1 MTGHL
6 TGFLG
11 FGGGGSALGRTAFY
25 FLVFPGVVLHEGA
38 HYLAC
43 VLTGT
48 KVTRFAPFSP
58 GRSNDGRLLLGYVR
72 HERRVFPVG
81 AIIGLAPILLNP
93 LILLLVTALL
103 TPLTLQEVAKPSAGV
118 VVERLFASGFLT
130 DTPLLATI
138 WAYLSLSFALGSV
151 PSREDLSSLPLLL
164 VVFGVGIFS
173 INLLSIGS
181 ERVLS
186 PAGYDLAA
194 LAAGLY
200 ALPAIVAIVAALT
213 MEIGRTGDS
222 GKEAALRSL
231 IGPALPRRGLGASR
245 LGVFVLSALGDP
257 SLQELGRS
265 DHLNPPPEIGRVV
278 LRVARD
284 ERGPGLAG
292 DLKEGQ
298 IVRVGQPDAEVRG
311 ERSRAPPLR

>member
-1 MTGHL
+1 MIDGEGMLGAPLLFAVELTILYAAGTYVMGHL

-11 FGGGGSALGRTAFY
+11 FGGGGSALGRMAFY

-58 GRSNDGRLLLGYVR
+58 GRSNDGRLLSGYVR

-93 LILLLVTALL
+93 LGLLLVTALL
-103 TPLTLQEVAKPSAGV
+103 TPLTLQEVARPSAEV
-118 VVERLFASGFLT
+118 VVEGLFVSGFLT

-173 INLLSIGS
+173 INLLSTGS
-181 ERVLS
+181 ESVLS

-200 ALPAIVAIVAALT
+200 APPAIVATVAALT
-213 MEIGRTGDS
+213 MEVAGR
-222 GKEAALRSL
+222 AIR
-231 IGPALPRRGLGASR
+231 
-245 LGVFVLSALGDP
+245 
-257 SLQELGRS
+257 
-265 DHLNPPPEIGRVV
+265 
-278 LRVARD
+278 
-284 ERGPGLAG
+284 
-292 DLKEGQ
+292 
-298 IVRVGQPDAEVRG
+298 
-311 ERSRAPPLR
+311 